1 MLLLSGVVTFATAI
15 MGQTGGEMPRAAG
28 CQQTVFQLRSPA
40 DITSGCR
47 AALTVR
53 TERII
58 RREEEE
64 QKSGIEREVI
74 NRQLM
79 SIKNQCTAAAGHPVR
94 TWGERS

>member
-1 MLLLSGVVTFATAI
+1 MLLLSVVTFATTI

-28 CQQTVFQLRSPA
+28 CQQTVLQLRSPA
-40 DITSGCR
+40 DIISGCR

-74 NRQLM
+74 NEQLM
-79 SIKNQCTAAAGHPVR
+79 SISNHCTATASHPVS
-94 TWGERS
+94 TWGEKP